1 MSKTKSKDS
10 KALERD
16 MKKAFN
22 SLLNSQPEYSGHKAP
37 DLAAKMKR
45 IVMTGDKK

>member
-1 MSKTKSKDS
+1 MSKVKSKDR
-10 KALERD
+10 KELEKS
-16 MKKAFN
+16 MTKAFN

-37 DLAAKMKR
+37 DLASKMKR